1 MKSTYILTL
10 VLICGLG
17 ATQADATDGRL
28 MTDAEYKSLL
38 GEVDSKLPVWE
49 AALKKIDPAKSTVSY
64 SVGEE
69 IVKYRDV
76 GLMEIGYARQF
87 AAKQRV
93 KRSVSGELALEG
105 FLRGIHDSLDS
116 MIVTDISAGVSISSA
131 LDAFAPQIRDLE
143 MSLAND
149 VTARIELLEKG
160 TCP

>member
-17 ATQADATDGRL
+17 ATQADAADGRL

-87 AAKQRV
+87 AAKQHV
-93 KRSVSGELALEG
+93 KRSVSGELALER

-131 LDAFAPQIRDLE
+131 LDAFTPQIRDLE